1 MASTTNAARR
11 TPLKANSRMVAIA
24 IIGMLLFII
33 IAAFAIVGAL
43 VVFGIVEDEKRRERE
58 LLNDNKNANDNN

>member
-1 MASTTNAARR
+1 M
-11 TPLKANSRMVAIA
+11 KANSRMVAIA

-43 VVFGIVEDEKRRERE
+43 VVFGIVEDEKRREKE

>member
-1 MASTTNAARR
+1 MI
-11 TPLKANSRMVAIA
+11 AIA

-43 VVFGIVEDEKRRERE
+43 VVFGIVEDEKRREKE